1 MKPDFV
7 TITYSKFWKYKRI
20 KEKWDGQSKQRKK
33 KTKKKMKDWII
44 NYERTERIL
53 EESSWNVEGLR
64 RIIGGFTDNSE
75 SL

>member
-1 MKPDFV
+1 MKNETGWVNKD
-7 TITYSKFWKYKRI
+7 
-20 KEKWDGQSKQRKK
+20 KK
-33 KTKKKMKDWII
+33 KPKKKMKDWII